1 MDSRI
6 PNSLRFL
13 SIDAVEKANSGHPG
27 MPMGMADVATIL
39 FHEFLKF
46 DASRPSWPDRDRFVL
61 SNGHGS
67 MLLYSLQYLL
77 GFPDPSLNQIKNFRK
92 LGSKA
97 PGHPEYRHTA
107 GVETTTGP
115 LAQGLGNAVGMALAE
130 RIQNSE
136 FGDELVDHY
145 TYAFVGDG
153 CLMEGLSHE
162 VLSLAGHLKLSKL
175 IVFFDDNKISI
186 DGPTNLSTSDDIK
199 SRMNSYNWNYIK
211 IDGHNHSKIRTAIE
225 KAQKSKKP
233 TMIACAT
240 KIGYGSPN
248 KEGSEKS
255 HGAALGKDE
264 VAKTR
269 KNLKWNYKPFEI
281 PKPVLKVW
289 RRAGLRSKKLRLKW
303 ELNLKKSIL
312 KKDFTKSL
320 SGSFSPSFQENLY
333 QSFRKNNDAIKKIS
347 TRKAS
352 EKVLEVLKN
361 NIPQL
366 IGGSADLT
374 PSNNTKVKSMVD
386 ISYKNYSGEYIRYGI
401 REHGM
406 ASIMNGLSLH
416 KGIIPYGGT
425 FLVFSDY
432 CRPSIRLSAM
442 MGLKVIYVMTHD
454 SIGLGE
460 DGPTH
465 QPVEHLA
472 SLRAIPN
479 LNVYRPCDINET
491 FHAWIDA
498 INSDSPSLIA
508 LSRQDLKLLNALPH
522 KIDKELLST
531 GAQIVFKARGKRQ
544 LTFVSSGSEVEIA
557 HAAALTLEKKGI
569 STTVVSINCLE
580 RFLDQPKR
588 TRKEILGDCP
598 ILSIEA
604 GLSMGWK
611 NFFDDFSQVVSI
623 ETFGASAP
631 KDDLYNYFKINKN
644 EIIKKSLKL
653 LS

>member
-1 MDSRI
+1 MDVRI

-27 MPMGMADVATIL
+27 MPMGMSDVATVL
-39 FHEFLKF
+39 FHEYMKF
-46 DASRPSWPDRDRFVL
+46 DSSKPSWPDRDRFVL

-77 GFPDPSLNQIKNFRK
+77 GYAEPSLKEIKNFRQ

-97 PGHPEYRHTA
+97 PGHPEYKHTI
-107 GVETTTGP
+107 GIETTTGP

-130 RIQNSE
+130 RIQNSR
-136 FGDELVDHY
+136 FGDDLVDHF

-162 VLSLAGHLKLSKL
+162 VLSLAGHLKLNKL
-175 IVFFDDNKISI
+175 IVFFDDNNISI
-186 DGPTNLSTSDDIK
+186 DGPTSLSTSDDTKMRIL
-199 SRMNSYNWNYIK
+199 SYNWNYIK
-211 IDGHNHSKIRTAIE
+211 IDGHNHSEIRRSIDRA
-225 KAQKSKKP
+225 KKSKKP
-233 TMIACAT
+233 TMIACST
-240 KIGYGSPN
+240 KIGFGSPN

-255 HGAALGKDE
+255 HGAALGAKE
-264 VAKTR
+264 VANTR
-269 KNLKWNYKPFEI
+269 ANLNWNYKPFDI
-281 PKPVLKVW
+281 PKSILNIW
-289 RRAGLRSKKLRLKW
+289 RKAGVRSQKDRLKW
-303 ELNLKKSIL
+303 EVSLKSSNFRKE
-312 KKDFTKSL
+312 FNKSL
-320 SGSFSPSFQENLY
+320 SSKFSNTLLQDIYKKFKKENL
-333 QSFRKNNDAIKKIS
+333 DVKKIS
-347 TRKAS
+347 TRKSS
-352 EKVLEVLKN
+352 ERVLEILKEY
-361 NIPQL
+361 IPEL

-374 PSNNTKVKSMVD
+374 PSNNTRVKSMTD
-386 ISYKNYSGEYIRYGI
+386 LSAKRYSGDYIRYGI

-442 MGLKVIYVMTHD
+442 MGIKVIYVMTHD

-491 FHAWIDA
+491 FHAWVDA
-498 INSDSPSLIA
+498 ITSDNPSLIA
-508 LSRQDLKLLNALPH
+508 LSRQDLKFLTKFPESLDENLIAV
-522 KIDKELLST
+522 
-531 GAQIVFKARGKRQ
+531 GAQIIYGSKLERDI
-544 LTFVSSGSEVEIA
+544 TFVSSGSEVEIA
-557 HAAALTLEKKGI
+557 CSTAEDLAKKGKRA
-569 STTVVSINCLE
+569 TVVSINCLDK
-580 RFLDQPKR
+580 FLSQPQR
-588 TRKEILGDCP
+588 VRRKILGDSP
-598 ILSIEA
+598 IVSIEA
-604 GLSMGWK
+604 GLSLGWK
-611 NFFDDFSQVVSI
+611 TFFDDYSNVVSI

-631 KDDLYNYFKINKN
+631 KDDLYDYFRINKK
-644 EIIKKSLKL
+644 ELLKKALKL
-653 LS
+653 L